1 MGRFNFKTALFHI
14 DYGPPILFERVR
26 FIMGKVPELNM
37 TKHFLKRAEERGI
50 PPEILGFVKN
60 FHTSDWNLI
69 SCVIRTD
76 KGKFVKSTWETYY
89 NGESYWLVTGLGDGA
104 ITIIR
109 KEGGSGKR
117 DAVRSGELYD
127 FVRRSNQKLMDQEEA
142 VLAQPAPH
150 NNITES
156 T

>member
-1 MGRFNFKTALFHI
+1 M
-14 DYGPPILFERVR
+14 
-26 FIMGKVPELNM
+26 
-37 TKHFLKRAEERGI
+37 
-50 PPEILGFVKN
+50 KN

-109 KEGGSGKR
+109 KEGGSGR
-117 DAVRSGELYD
+117 RNAVRSGELYD
-127 FVRRSNQKLMDQEEA
+127 FVRRINQELMDQEEV
-142 VLAQPAPH
+142 VLAQPALH
-150 NNITES
+150 DNITES

>member
-1 MGRFNFKTALFHI
+1 MGQFNFKTALFHI
-14 DYGPPILFERVR
+14 DDGPPILFEWVR
-26 FIMGKVPELNM
+26 LIMGKAPELNM
-37 TKHFLKRAEERGI
+37 TKRFLKRAEEREI
-50 PPEILGFVKN
+50 TPEILGFVKN
-60 FHTSDWNLI
+60 FHASDWNLI

-76 KGKFVKSTWETYY
+76 KGKFVKSTWETHC
-89 NGESYWLVTGLGDGA
+89 NGKGYWPVTGFGDGA
-104 ITIIR
+104 ITISR
-109 KEGGSGKR
+109 KEGGSGR
-117 DAVRSGELYD
+117 QNAVHDGELYD